1 MQFINYSARVQVR
14 ESYDIIVSGGGV
26 AGAAAALAA
35 ARAGKKVL
43 LIEKTTLLGGLAT
56 IGLINFFVPMCNGNG
71 TKIIKG
77 MAEEFFQ
84 LSIKN
89 GYNTIPDVWKDG
101 KTPAEPLTS
110 PRYTTRYSAQIFALE
125 LTKLLDD
132 AGVTLRFDSIVTDAV
147 MENDVCQGVIVESK
161 SGREYFPA
169 KVFIDT
175 TGDADLLA
183 RADVPTIQGKNYL
196 TYVGYTVSFD
206 TCRKALETGKIR
218 DIYGHCTG
226 GKASLYGTNHPENMP
241 FFTGTSGD
249 DVTNYL
255 LINQKMM
262 LENLSRDVPGER
274 DCVTL
279 PTMPQFRTT
288 RCIRGEHILSTDDV
302 YRHFDDSIGAICD
315 FDNRHKLYEIPY
327 RTLCSSKAANIL
339 TAGRSA
345 SATGYAWDV
354 LRVIPPAIITG
365 EAAGFAA
372 SLMIDGNTTAV
383 NCNIGKLQNILADN
397 DVMIHFDDKLV
408 PGEEL
413 LKQKSAAATEVHF

>member
-1 MQFINYSARVQVR
+1 MQYIRYSTQVRVR

-56 IGLINFFVPMCNGNG
+56 IGLVNYFVPMCNGNG

-77 MAEEFFQ
+77 MAEEFFR

-89 GYNTIPDVWKDG
+89 GYNTIPDVWQDG

-125 LTKLLDD
+125 LTKLLDE
-132 AGVTLRFDSIVTDAV
+132 AGVALRFDSIVSDAV
-147 MENDVCQGVIVESK
+147 MENSVCQGVIVESK
-161 SGREYFPA
+161 SGKEYFPA

-183 RADVPTIQGKNYL
+183 RADIPTLQGKNYL
-196 TYVGYTVSFD
+196 TYYGYTVSFD

-218 DIYGHCTG
+218 DVFAYCNG
-226 GKASLYGTNHPENMP
+226 GRASLYGNNHPEGMP
-241 FFTGTSGD
+241 FFSGTTGD

-262 LENLSRDVPGER
+262 LDGLSRDIPGSR

-288 RCIRGEHILSTDDV
+288 RCIKGEYCLSTDDV
-302 YRHFDDSIGAICD
+302 YHHFNDSVGAICD
-315 FDNRHKLYEIPY
+315 FDHRHKLYEIPY
-327 RTLCSSKAANIL
+327 RTLCNSKAANIL

-354 LRVIPPAIITG
+354 LRVIPPAIISG

-372 SLMIDGNTTAV
+372 SIMIDENTSAV
-383 NCNIGKLQNILADN
+383 NCNIDKLQNVLADN
-397 DVMIHFDDKLV
+397 DVMIHFDDALIPDDK
-408 PGEEL
+408 L
-413 LKQKSAAATEVHF
+413 LKQKTAAQTEIHI

>member
-1 MQFINYSARVQVR
+1 MLYIDYSARVEVR

-56 IGLINFFVPMCNGNG
+56 IGLINYFVPMCNGNG

-77 MAEEFFQ
+77 MAEEFLQ

-101 KTPAEPLTS
+101 NVPTDPLQS
-110 PRYTTRYSAQIFALE
+110 PRYMTHYSAQIFALE

-132 AGVTLRFDSIVTDAV
+132 AGVTLRFDSIVTDAI
-147 MENDVCQGVIVESK
+147 MDKDVCQGIIVESK
-161 SGREYFPA
+161 SGKEYFPA

-183 RADVPTIQGKNYL
+183 RAGIPTVQGRNYL
-196 TYVGYTVSFD
+196 TYVGRTVSFG
-206 TCRKALETGKIR
+206 TCKKALESRRIS
-218 DIYGHCTG
+218 DIYGYCFG
-226 GKASLYGTNHPENMP
+226 GRASLYGTNHPEEIP

-249 DVTNYL
+249 DVSRYL

-262 LENLSRDVPGER
+262 LEGLCAGDPAER
-274 DCVTL
+274 ECVTL

-288 RCIRGEHILSTDDV
+288 RCIKGDYTLSTDDV
-302 YRHFDDSIGAICD
+302 YCHFHDSVGAICD
-315 FDNRHKLYEIPY
+315 FDNRHKLYEIPF
-327 RTLCSSKAANIL
+327 RTLYNSRVRNIL
-339 TAGRSA
+339 TAGRCA
-345 SATGYAWDV
+345 SGTGYAWDV
-354 LRVIPPAIITG
+354 LRVIPPAIISG

-372 SLMIDGNTTAV
+372 SLMIERNTSAADCDIET
-383 NCNIGKLQNILADN
+383 LQNTLADN
-397 DVMIHFDDKLV
+397 DVMIHFDDALIPDEALAAK
-408 PGEEL
+408 
-413 LKQKSAAATEVHF
+413 KAAASTVDHY